1 MMSAERGASNNSL
14 QAYAHDLKWVEEELA
29 KFSATLGEAD
39 DKALSRV
46 MGQMA
51 VLGLRASS
59 QSRRLSTLRQFYQ
72 FLYSENLRPDNPT
85 LAIQSPRA
93 ERVLPKIMS
102 EEEVSNL
109 LEFSAQSAA
118 KAGQSAA
125 AHRRSVRLHAVL
137 ELLYA
142 SGLRISELVSLPL
155 RSVQS
160 DPRLILIKGK
170 GGRERLVPL
179 SNRAREALIR
189 WLELREAPSKK
200 SPKQANPYLFPAT
213 SNSGFVARQLIARE
227 LKQLAQAGG
236 IDGAKL
242 SPHVLRHAFA
252 SHLLQNGADLRA
264 VQQLLG
270 HADIST
276 TQIYTHV
283 LEERLQKLLNSLHP
297 LTDENE
303 HENVIA

>member
-1 MMSAERGASNNSL
+1 M
-14 QAYAHDLKWVEEELA
+14 
-29 KFSATLGEAD
+29 
-39 DKALSRV
+39 RV
-46 MGQMA
+46 MGQMS

-59 QSRRLSTLRQFYQ
+59 QSRRLSSLRQFYQ

-93 ERVLPKIMS
+93 SRPLPKIMS
-102 EEEVSNL
+102 EEEVANL
-109 LEFSAQSAA
+109 LEFAAQSAT
-118 KAGQSAA
+118 KTGQSATS
-125 AHRRSVRLHAVL
+125 HRRSVRLHAIV

-179 SNRAREALIR
+179 SNQAREALVR
-189 WLELREAPSKK
+189 WLDLRESPSGEKSQKK
-200 SPKQANPYLFPAT
+200 ANPYLFPAA

-227 LKQLAQAGG
+227 LKQLAQAAG
-236 IDGAKL
+236 IDAAKL

-270 HADIST
+270 HADIAT

-283 LEERLQKLLNSLHP
+283 LEERLQKLLNNLHP
-297 LTDENE
+297 LADEDE
-303 HENVIA
+303 SRMRFL